1 MSVGVILLNF
11 ANKIR
16 HSSKTES
23 KTMKDY
29 ASQKV
34 SLGEKIG
41 YSLGD
46 AAANLV
52 FQMMMIFQLKFYTD
66 VFGLDGAVAGS
77 ILMIGSLSAI
87 IVDPTV
93 GLLSDRTNTRW
104 GKFRPWVLWTIIPF
118 CVFYV
123 LAFYNPGI
131 QDKSMVATYATI
143 SYVLMMTAY
152 SFNNIPYSTLGGVM
166 TSDIKERT
174 SITTI
179 RFVAVT
185 IAQFVVQGL
194 TLPLVDTFGQGN
206 LGHGWVCTIGL
217 FACIAIV
224 LFVVTFLVSK
234 ERIQPPPSQTLNV
247 KEDIKNT
254 ISDVSW
260 NSMALLTFAIFITLA
275 MWGSAMNFYFQYNID
290 QKSLQDFLN
299 LFGLNVKQEE
309 AYSFGFSLFNMSTA
323 IVQFIGVICLSR
335 YLANKYGKK
344 KVFIVCLSLTA
355 FFTALFYIPSPT
367 DVSLLF
373 VLNIL
378 KSLAYAPTVPL
389 LWAMIAD
396 VADHIEYQNYRRAT
410 GFCFSGITLALKLG
424 LGLGG
429 AIAGVIISMFG
440 YVAGGETIQNETAME
455 GIRIVSSIVPAILF
469 GVGVIALYFYPISK
483 EYNESMQ
490 AELAGRRRM
499 TEKQKNENLQD

>member
-1 MSVGVILLNF
+1 MSVGVFLLNF
-11 ANKIR
+11 ANKFRLYLEI
-16 HSSKTES
+16 ES
-23 KTMKDY
+23 RTMKDY

-52 FQMMMIFQLKFYTD
+52 FQMMVIFQLKFYTD
-66 VFGLDGAVAGS
+66 IFGLDGAVAGS

-93 GLLSDRTNTRW
+93 GLLIDRTNTRW

-131 QDKSMVATYATI
+131 HEKSMVATYATI

-152 SFNNIPYSTLGGVM
+152 SFNNIPYTSLGGVM

-179 RFVAVT
+179 RFIAVT

-194 TLPLVDTFGQGN
+194 TLPLVDTFGKGN
-206 LGHGWVCTIGL
+206 LQHGWVCTIGV
-217 FACIAIV
+217 FACIAMV
-224 LFVVTFLVSK
+224 MFVVTFMVSK
-234 ERIQPPPSQTLNV
+234 ERIQPPPSQEINI
-247 KEDIKNT
+247 KEDIKDT
-254 ISDVSW
+254 VSDVSW

-275 MWGSAMNFYFQYNID
+275 MWGSAINFYFQYNID

-299 LFGLNVKQEE
+299 FFGLNIEQKD
-309 AYSFGFSLFNMSTA
+309 AYSIGFSIFNMTTA
-323 IVQFIGVICLSR
+323 IVQFLGVICLSR

-367 DVSLLF
+367 DISLLF

-389 LWAMIAD
+389 LWAMIGD

-440 YVAGGETIQNETAME
+440 YVAGGEVIQNEMAME

-490 AELAGRRRM
+490 AELAGRRRLI
-499 TEKQKNENLQD
+499 EKQKDENL

>member
-1 MSVGVILLNF
+1 MSVGVFLLNF

-16 HSSKTES
+16 TGSEIES
-23 KTMKDY
+23 RTMKDY

-34 SLGEKIG
+34 SLGEKFG

-52 FQMMMIFQLKFYTD
+52 FQMMVIFQLKFYTD

-93 GLLSDRTNTRW
+93 GLLTDRTRTRW

-118 CVFYV
+118 CLFYI

-131 QDKSMVATYATI
+131 HEKSMVAVYATI
-143 SYVLMMTAY
+143 SNVLMMTAY
-152 SFNNIPYSTLGGVM
+152 SFNNIPYASLGGVM
-166 TSDIKERT
+166 TSNIKERT

-179 RFVAVT
+179 RFIAVT

-194 TLPLVDTFGQGN
+194 TLPLVDTFGQSN
-206 LGHGWVCTIGL
+206 KQHGWLCTIAL
-217 FACIAIV
+217 FAGIAMI
-224 LFVVTFLVSK
+224 LFFITFMVSK
-234 ERIQPPPSQTLNV
+234 ERIQPPPTQETNIMEDV
-247 KEDIKNT
+247 KDT
-254 ISDVSW
+254 VSDVSW

-290 QKSLQDFLN
+290 HKSLQDFLN
-299 LFGLNVKQEE
+299 AFGLGIEQKD
-309 AYSFGFSLFNMSTA
+309 AYSIGFSLFNMTTA
-323 IVQFIGVICLSR
+323 IVQFLGVVCLSR

-389 LWAMIAD
+389 LWAMIGD
-396 VADHIEYQNYRRAT
+396 VADHIEYENYRRAT

-424 LGLGG
+424 LGLG
-429 AIAGVIISMFG
+429 
-440 YVAGGETIQNETAME
+440 T
-455 GIRIVSSIVPAILF
+455 
-469 GVGVIALYFYPISK
+469 
-483 EYNESMQ
+483 
-490 AELAGRRRM
+490 
-499 TEKQKNENLQD
+499 